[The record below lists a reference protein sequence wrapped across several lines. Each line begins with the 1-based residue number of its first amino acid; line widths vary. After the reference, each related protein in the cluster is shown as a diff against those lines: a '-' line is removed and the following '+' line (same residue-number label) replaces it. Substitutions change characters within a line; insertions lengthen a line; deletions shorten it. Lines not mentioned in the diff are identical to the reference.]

1 MDAACAQVHGISG
14 RHHAHHSNST
24 PQKWNQYSCILDICP
39 AETASFWPIYPDATV
54 ARKCHGERLFFC
66 SHHYIFLIGACLSTI
81 TILICH
87 SNAACH
93 ARTVHRSS
101 SQTYLQ
107 FFMSIYS
114 SISYLLFLQSPDAPK
129 KYMLVLL

>member
-1 MDAACAQVHGISG
+1 MRAGAWHLRPAPCTSLQFNSRKVELRTSIIPYSISALP
-14 RHHAHHSNST
+14 R
-24 PQKWNQYSCILDICP
+24 PL
-39 AETASFWPIYPDATV
+39 ASGAIYPDATV